1 MLVRFSVDT
10 KSFSHRAAI
19 RTGFTLL
26 GTSILLLCLPLFAQ
40 AQDMPTKELDEIEI
54 EALRS
59 QIVTK
64 KSVTLSASV
73 LNRPVAARN
82 LEPGLSLEETL
93 RGLPGLWINERGN
106 AAVGERISI
115 RGMGW
120 RAAFGVRGVQIL
132 LDGIP
137 LTMPDGQAFADIV
150 TPSLIQRAELI
161 RGPASLYWGNGS
173 GGVLYL
179 TTLQPDSE
187 PGVRL
192 RAMGGSYG
200 LQQITVEGQAK
211 IGLNRFQVFV
221 NDDRRDGYRNYSNS
235 RFTRASFHGVLPLGN
250 KTVVRLISAFADQDA
265 KNPGSLT
272 ADQVA
277 EDPTLANARNVD
289 TFAAKRSQQFQM
301 GGTLLHESSLG
312 DLSATAYGIFR
323 DLDNPLSFAY
333 INLNRSAGGV
343 RLALEDQY
351 NRLNWGIGA
360 DAGFQD
366 DDRINR
372 SNDAGTPGS
381 DRILEQRE
389 TVQTFAAYSFVNV
402 SITDRLS
409 ASAGLRADQI
419 QFEMEDR
426 LLDNGDQSGSR
437 SFSAITPSIGLAYTW
452 TQATLYG
459 NYRSAFETPTTTE
472 LVNRP
477 DLTGGFNPNV
487 DPQQTK
493 GFEIGLRGIVTAW
506 SLNYDIALYSM
517 NIEDRLTPFT
527 TEEGGDRTFYRNAG
541 RNLHQGIE
549 FAVDLTPIEGLTLSA
564 MHTSNAFE
572 YKDDELSGARLPGV
586 PDSRT
591 LLAGRYATNAL
602 WAQLSFESVSS
613 YFVDDENTQKNEAY
627 QVVDLNLGHRGIN
640 AGTLTLQ
647 PFFSINNLFDVQ
659 YSGSVIIN
667 AFGGRYY
674 EPAPGRTFQ
683 LGLNVSV

>member
-1 MLVRFSVDT
+1 MFARLLLDKNPAMHLAST
-10 KSFSHRAAI
+10 GAI
-19 RTGFTLL
+19 RQALL
-26 GTSILLLCLPLFAQ
+26 VLAWLLSSSLMVS
-40 AQDMPTKELDEIEI
+40 AQDIPTQELDEIEI

-73 LNRPVAARN
+73 LSRSASARN

-93 RGLPGLWINERGN
+93 SGLPGLWINERGN
-106 AAVGERISI
+106 AAIGERISI

-173 GGVLYL
+173 GGVVYL
-179 TTLQPDSE
+179 TTLQPNTD

-211 IGLNRFQVFV
+211 IGTNRFQVFV
-221 NDDRRDGYRNYSNS
+221 NDDRRDGYRNYSKS
-235 RFTRASFHGVLPLGN
+235 RFTRASFHGVLPVG
-250 KTVVRLISAFADQDA
+250 KSTVVRLMSAFADQDA
-265 KNPGSLT
+265 ENPGSLT
-272 ADQVA
+272 ADQVG
-277 EDPTLANARNVD
+277 ENPRLANTRNVN
-289 TFAAKRSQQFQM
+289 TFAAKRSQQFQL

-312 DLSATAYGIFR
+312 DFSATAYGIFR

-333 INLNRSAGGV
+333 INLNRSAGGA
-343 RLALEDQY
+343 RFALEDQY
-351 NRLNWGIGA
+351 EYFSWGIGV
-360 DAGFQD
+360 DAAFQS

-372 SNDAGTPGS
+372 SNDAGNPG
-381 DRILEQRE
+381 DERLLEQHE
-389 TVQTFAAYSFVNV
+389 TVQNFAAYSFVNV
-402 SITDRLS
+402 NITDQLS
-409 ASAGLRADQI
+409 ASAGVRADQV
-419 QFEMEDR
+419 QFEMEDK
-426 LLDNGDQSGSR
+426 LLDNGDQSGNR
-437 SFSAITPSIGLAYTW
+437 DFSAITPSVGISYAW
-452 TQATLYG
+452 EQATLYG

-477 DLTGGFNPNV
+477 DLNGGFNPDV
-487 DPQQTK
+487 APQKTK
-493 GFEIGLRGIVTAW
+493 GFELGLRGSVTTWA
-506 SLNYDIALYSM
+506 LNYDIAVYSM
-517 NIEDRLTPFT
+517 NIEDRLTPFST
-527 TEEGGDRTFYRNAG
+527 DEGGDRTFYRNAG

-549 FAVDLTPIEGLTLSA
+549 FALDLTPVKGLTLST

-591 LLAGRYATNAL
+591 QLSGRYDSKSL
-602 WAQLSFESVSS
+602 WARVSFEHVSS
-613 YFVDDENTQKNEAY
+613 YFVNDANTELNEAY
-627 QVVDLNLGHRGIN
+627 QVVDLNLGHPGLR

-647 PFFSINNLFDVQ
+647 PFFTINNLFDAH

-667 AFGGRYY
+667 AFGGGYY

-683 LGLNVSV
+683 LGVNVSL